1 MSYFDSC
8 IPVAC
13 GNSLFFEIEKFIYL
27 YLSFTCQSNKV
38 TAMMTSST
46 ASLIDM
52 ISTSQLQHQ
61 SPVAKV
67 PFLPGYLLHI
77 TAKEP

>member
-1 MSYFDSC
+1 MKLNFFFIC
-8 IPVAC
+8 I
-13 GNSLFFEIEKFIYL
+13 
-27 YLSFTCQSNKV
+27 LSFTCQSNKV
-38 TAMMTSST
+38 KAMMTSST

-52 ISTSQLQHQ
+52 ISTPQLHHQ
-61 SPVAKV
+61 PPVAKV